1 MLFSCY
7 FVVVVLQEGLS
18 QWHSELES
26 MDFLKLLDKM
36 VSIRKLQSSL
46 VDECRIYLVPVLG
59 YLSYRQT
66 HSCFTET
73 GVV

>member
-1 MLFSCY
+1 MALRAGKHGFS
-7 FVVVVLQEGLS
+7 QT
-18 QWHSELES
+18 
-26 MDFLKLLDKM
+26 LLDKM
-36 VSIRKLQSSL
+36 VSIRKLQSGL

-59 YLSYRQT
+59 FVSYCQT